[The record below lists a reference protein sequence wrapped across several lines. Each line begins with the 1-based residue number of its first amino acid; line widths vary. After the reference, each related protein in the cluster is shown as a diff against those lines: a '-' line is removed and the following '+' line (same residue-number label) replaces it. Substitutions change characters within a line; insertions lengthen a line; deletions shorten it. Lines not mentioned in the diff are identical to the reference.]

1 MNQSSLHSHFP
12 LIKSSS
18 KRVRS
23 EDEDPFGKCLK
34 PEINPQAIKLKS
46 LITPIPSIPGLPTN
60 ISEVMHLLKPSK
72 PSVSVEE
79 ILTSLPA
86 KEKYSELLDPLHGF
100 PLPYPYKK
108 LVNLLDSLDKTLNFC
123 SMVNQPPTL
132 EFVSSFMSEKYKQ
145 VFCFDMFSQ
154 ISALVPD
161 FKLALTEKIPKEHV
175 LQIHEE
181 EMTQESR
188 TRRKGK
194 LIKALMGLAMETHDS
209 FCKKLGVETPR
220 NAWHPEFDLNSVPV
234 VVSQDKEKDRVKSIV
249 MAEVSPRNKSV
260 GAVFMDMENNG
271 ESDGQVTM
279 SERRLAQDFEE
290 LDYNWKRNQAEI
302 KKECEK
308 MSRLCEA
315 IRILFTSLKTP
326 SIFFVN
332 LCRKMIVSGFEE
344 NVEKNVM
351 YICLLF
357 PSWLSVIQ
365 TNSGKVIRQNRS
377 SSLTLKSMIE
387 EIHKSYNYNYE

>member
-1 MNQSSLHSHFP
+1 M
-12 LIKSSS
+12 
-18 KRVRS
+18 
-23 EDEDPFGKCLK
+23 
-34 PEINPQAIKLKS
+34 
-46 LITPIPSIPGLPTN
+46 
-60 ISEVMHLLKPSK
+60 
-72 PSVSVEE
+72 
-79 ILTSLPA
+79 
-86 KEKYSELLDPLHGF
+86 
-100 PLPYPYKK
+100 
-108 LVNLLDSLDKTLNFC
+108 
-123 SMVNQPPTL
+123 
-132 EFVSSFMSEKYKQ
+132 
-145 VFCFDMFSQ
+145 
-154 ISALVPD
+154 
-161 FKLALTEKIPKEHV
+161 TEKIPKEHV